1 MTKDEEI
8 YYLKSQ
14 IRQLEEA
21 DLIRNIG
28 QGEVFIK
35 RMKLDMKIADEMHN
49 LRDENASLKNEN
61 KVLNDKIEELKNLLK
76 IRSSD

>member
-1 MTKDEEI
+1 MTKNEEI

-21 DLIRNIG
+21 DLTRNIG

-35 RMKLDMKIADEMHN
+35 RMKLDMKIAKE
-49 LRDENASLKNEN
+49 LRDLRKENESLKLEN
-61 KVLNDKIEELKNLLK
+61 QVLNAKLSKQ
-76 IRSSD
+76 

>member
-21 DLIRNIG
+21 DLTRNIG

-35 RMKLDMKIADEMHN
+35 RMKLDMKIAKE
-49 LRDENASLKNEN
+49 LRDLRKENESLKLEN
-61 KVLNDKIEELKNLLK
+61 QVLNAKLSKQ
-76 IRSSD
+76 